1 MQMTDTHLRKLTKPG
16 RYTDDQT
23 RGLHLWV
30 KHTSRSYWIFRYTVD
45 GTRKAISLGAFP
57 EMPLKAARRR
67 AIEVRHMLNQGQCPL
82 NAKKARKSSHSA
94 PKIPKFSEYAFRY
107 IEVMRSQWKSEKH
120 VSQWINT
127 LESYAIPVI
136 GNKGIDEIQTSHIC
150 EVLEPI
156 WQKIPETA
164 VRLRGRLERI
174 LSAAA
179 TQGFRSGQN
188 PAIWRGHLE
197 NIFPSRRGPR
207 RHHEALHHRD
217 LPAFMARLSEVD
229 GISALALRFTI
240 LTAARTGE
248 VRLAKRSEIQGDV
261 WTIPATRMKAGQE
274 HRVPL
279 TKTAREIIEIA
290 HHLSPLSE
298 YLFSNGEK
306 PISSMAMLMT
316 TRRLIGEFTV
326 HGFRSTFRDW
336 VSEETIHSP
345 EVAEMALAHTIQNKV
360 EAAYRRGNL
369 LDRRRALMSDWE
381 EYCLSYPGAR
391 IASGDTR
398 STDAE

>member
-1 MQMTDTHLRKLTKPG
+1 MQMTDIQLRKLTKPG

-23 RGLHLWV
+23 KGLHLWV

-57 EMPLKAARRR
+57 ETPLKAARRR
-67 AIEVRHMLNQGQCPL
+67 AIEARHMLNQGQCPL
-82 NAKKARKSSHSA
+82 DAKRARKSSKSD
-94 PKIPKFSEYAFRY
+94 PEIPKFTEYSNKY
-107 IEVMRSQWKSEKH
+107 IEVMRPQWKCEKH
-120 VSQWINT
+120 ANQWVKTI
-127 LESYAIPVI
+127 ESYAIPVI
-136 GNKGIDEIQTSHIC
+136 GNKRIDEIQTAHIC

-164 VRLRGRLERI
+164 VRLRGRLEKI

-179 TQGFRSGQN
+179 TQGLRSGQN
-188 PAIWRGHLE
+188 PATWRGHLE

-207 RHHEALHHRD
+207 KHHQALHHRD
-217 LPAFMARLSEVD
+217 LPAFMAGLRQVG
-229 GISALALRFTI
+229 GISALALQFTI

-248 VRLAKRSEIQGDV
+248 VRLAKKSEIRGDV
-261 WTIPATRMKAGQE
+261 WVIPASRMKAGQE

-290 HHLSPLSE
+290 QHRSPLSE
-298 YLFSNGEK
+298 YLFSNGLK

-316 TRRLIGEFTV
+316 TRRLLGEFTV

-336 VSEETIHSP
+336 VSEETSHSP

-360 EAAYRRGNL
+360 EAAYRRGIL
-369 LDRRRALMSDWE
+369 LDRRRALMNDWE
-381 EYCLSYPGAR
+381 SYCITHQNGEPR
-391 IASGDTR
+391 
-398 STDAE
+398 